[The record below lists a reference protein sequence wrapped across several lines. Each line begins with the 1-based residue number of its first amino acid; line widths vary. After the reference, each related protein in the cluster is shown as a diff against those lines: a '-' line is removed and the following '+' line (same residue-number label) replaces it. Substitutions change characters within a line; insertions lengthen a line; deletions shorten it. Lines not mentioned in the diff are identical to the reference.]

1 MVLREARTEKG
12 FSQEELADRAG
23 LHRTYI
29 SQIERGVKSPSLRSL
44 EQITDALEVPL
55 WVLLKRTESE
65 LGRELVI
72 WYLFSSSGSL
82 LSVLLPTNITLA

>member
-1 MVLREARTEKG
+1 MRPSKARALVARFPAVLREARTEKG

-44 EQITDALEVPL
+44 ELITDALEMPL
-55 WVLLKRTESE
+55 WVLLKRMD
-65 LGRELVI
+65 
-72 WYLFSSSGSL
+72 
-82 LSVLLPTNITLA
+82 N